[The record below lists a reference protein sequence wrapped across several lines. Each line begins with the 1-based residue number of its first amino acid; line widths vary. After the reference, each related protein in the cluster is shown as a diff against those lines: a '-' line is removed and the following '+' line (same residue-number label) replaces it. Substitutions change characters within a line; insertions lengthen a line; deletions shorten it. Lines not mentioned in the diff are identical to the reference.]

1 MNFYNMNF
9 TPGDTP
15 KPDKKVEVAPPQKMV
30 SMDELEDIE
39 EVDLEYII
47 ENKPKAKVVRE
58 FMKYN
63 LDSIISE
70 EDLLFRK

>member
-9 TPGDTP
+9 TPTDTP
-15 KPDKKVEVAPPQKMV
+15 KPDKKVVEEPPKKMIT
-30 SMDELEDIE
+30 MDEMEDME
-39 EVDLEYII
+39 EIDLEYII

-58 FMKYN
+58 FMQYN